1 MAPNSDQSQSATTPK
16 EAANQS
22 AAIVESTDVIDVRYL
37 LRTLLR
43 WSWVIAL
50 VAGVAAARGAWNMH
64 NFSPQFTAKM
74 TVKPLENGG
83 PGIASLKA
91 GGASQLLG
99 SLGGFQLN
107 VSRSAGQFDRLVH
120 RVSSLALARV
130 LDEKFNM
137 MEVVFGPAVN
147 QATNEDEVQLG
158 WRQRVRLFLKYSP
171 PTKPTLEDLARYF
184 GGNFKVKDDD
194 KSPFKIITFSHKVP
208 DKALWYL
215 KTVFD
220 EAVTYLRE
228 EIRAEQGERRDFLE
242 SRLAET
248 EIVEMRRDLMGLITA
263 EIRKE
268 MLSHGDLPVGAQ
280 VVDEPFVSKYRTEPN
295 ALQFIGV
302 PTVIAIAVT
311 AGLILLI
318 ALYRAE

>member
-1 MAPNSDQSQSATTPK
+1 M
-16 EAANQS
+16 
-22 AAIVESTDVIDVRYL
+22 
-37 LRTLLR
+37 
-43 WSWVIAL
+43 
-50 VAGVAAARGAWNMH
+50 
-64 NFSPQFTAKM
+64 
-74 TVKPLENGG
+74 
-83 PGIASLKA
+83 
-91 GGASQLLG
+91 
-99 SLGGFQLN
+99 
-107 VSRSAGQFDRLVH
+107 
-120 RVSSLALARV
+120 
-130 LDEKFNM
+130 
-137 MEVVFGPAVN
+137 
-147 QATNEDEVQLG
+147 
-158 WRQRVRLFLKYSP
+158 
-171 PTKPTLEDLARYF
+171 
-184 GGNFKVKDDD
+184 
-194 KSPFKIITFSHKVP
+194 
-208 DKALWYL
+208 
-215 KTVFD
+215 FD

-228 EIRAEQGERRDFLE
+228 EIRAEQAERRDFLE